1 MFSCLF
7 PLVIFLGEFVG
18 CYSMFSCLFPLVIF
32 LGEFVGCYSMFSCLF
47 PLVIF
52 LGEFVG
58 CYSMFSCLFPLVIL
72 IYDGRQPVLCTMDK
86 SMIKTVLIKEC
97 HNIFTNR
104 RNFAF
109 LNGEMFDAVSV
120 AEDDAWRRIRSVL
133 SPSFTSGRLK
143 EMFGI
148 MKQHS
153 ANLLNGMKK
162 QADKDQTIEVKEFF
176 GPYSMDVVTST
187 AFSVDI
193 DSLNNPSDPF
203 VSNVKK
209 MTKFDMFNPLL
220 LLFVLFPFIGPILE
234 KMKFSFF
241 PSAVTDFFYA
251 SLAKIKSGRD
261 TGNSTSRVD
270 FLQLMI
276 DSQKG
281 NDTKTGG
288 EPTKGLT
295 DHEILSQAMIFIF
308 AGYETS
314 SSTMSFLAYNLATN
328 PHTMTKLQEEIDTVF
343 PNKAPI
349 QYEALMQ
356 MDYLDCVLNES
367 LRLYPVMLRLERV
380 AKKMVE
386 INGIVIPKD
395 CIVLVPTWTLHRDP
409 EIWSDPEEFMPERFS
424 KENKE
429 SIDPYTYMPFGA
441 GPRNCIGMR
450 FALMMIKLAMV
461 EILQSFTFSVCDET
475 EVRGSPEQTE
485 YDINKHQYLFQHG
498 PHLF

>member
-1 MFSCLF
+1 MMSFLPYFSAETWTLLALLITLIVVYGYWPYGVF
-7 PLVIFLGEFVG
+7 TKMGIPGPKPLPYFGTMLE
-18 CYSMFSCLFPLVIF
+18 
-32 LGEFVGCYSMFSCLF
+32 
-47 PLVIF
+47 
-52 LGEFVG
+52 
-58 CYSMFSCLFPLVIL
+58 

-86 SMIKTVLIKEC
+86 SMS
-97 HNIFTNR
+97 R
-104 RNFAF
+104 PNFH
-109 LNGEMFDAVSV
+109 LNGEMFDALSV
-120 AEDDAWRRIRSVL
+120 AEDDTWRRIRSVL

-209 MTKFDMFNPLL
+209 MVKFDLLNPLFL
-220 LLFVLFPFIGPILE
+220 LVCLFPFTGPILE
-234 KMKFSFF
+234 KMKFSIF
-241 PSAVTDFFYA
+241 PTAVTDFFYA
-251 SLAKIKSGRD
+251 SLIKIKSGRD
-261 TGNSTSRVD
+261 TGNSTVNIRVD

-281 NDTKTGG
+281 SDTKTGG
-288 EPTKGLT
+288 EQTKGLT

-328 PHTMTKLQEEIDTVF
+328 PHVMTKLQEEIDTVF

-367 LRLYPVMLRLERV
+367 LRLYPISPRLERV
-380 AKKMVE
+380 AKKTVE
-386 INGIVIPKD
+386 INGIVIPKN
-395 CIVLVPTWTLHRDP
+395 CVVLVPTWTLHRDP
-409 EIWSDPEEFMPERFS
+409 EIWSDPEEFKPERFS

-429 SIDPYTYMPFGA
+429 SIDPNTYMPFGA

-450 FALMMIKLAMV
+450 FALIMIKLAMV

-475 EVRGSPEQTE
+475 EVRRSPEQTE
-485 YDINKHQYLFQHG
+485 YDIIKHQ
-498 PHLF
+498 

>member
-1 MFSCLF
+1 MSFLPYFSAETWTLLALLITLIVVYGYWPYGVF
-7 PLVIFLGEFVG
+7 TKMGIPGPKPLPYFGTMLEYRKGFTNFDTECFQKYGRIWG
-18 CYSMFSCLFPLVIF
+18 
-32 LGEFVGCYSMFSCLF
+32 
-47 PLVIF
+47 
-52 LGEFVG
+52 
-58 CYSMFSCLFPLVIL
+58 
-72 IYDGRQPVLCTMDK
+72 IYDGRQPALCIMDK
-86 SMIKTVLIKEC
+86 SMIKTILIKEC
-97 HNIFTNR
+97 YNIFTNR
-104 RNFAF
+104 RNLR
-109 LNGEMFDAVSV
+109 LNGEMFDSLFV

-209 MTKFDMFNPLL
+209 MLKFDLFNPLFL
-220 LLFVLFPFIGPILE
+220 LVFLFPFTGPILE
-234 KMKFSFF
+234 KMKFSFV

-288 EPTKGLT
+288 EQTKGLT

-314 SSTMSFLAYNLATN
+314 SSSMSFLAYNLATN

-343 PNKAPI
+343 PNKASI
-349 QYEALMQ
+349 QY
-356 MDYLDCVLNES
+356 ES
-367 LRLYPVMLRLERV
+367 LRLYPVAPRLERV
-380 AKKMVE
+380 AKKTVE
-386 INGIVIPKD
+386 INGIIIPKD

-409 EIWSDPEEFMPERFS
+409 EIWSDPEEFKPERFS

-450 FALMMIKLAMV
+450 FALIMIKLAMV

-475 EVRGSPEQTE
+475 EVRRSPEQTE
-485 YDINKHQYLFQHG
+485 YDIIKHQDLACFNMVTNCFNMDLF
-498 PHLF
+498 